1 MDENAIRSA
10 ILAQPELVL
19 GDGDVMRSLVEAEAQ
34 ANDRVTD
41 LRGRVIARMEG
52 RLGELERTH
61 REVIAAAYDNLS
73 AHDQVQR
80 AVVALLTPTDFAGLL
95 TVLQGEVADIL
106 AVDTVRLV
114 LEMRDDERLAAPG
127 LVAVPPG
134 GIDSYIG
141 AGRDRDPARI
151 TLRPTG
157 QKAAAVFEEETLRI
171 QSEALLRLDLGQGRR
186 SAMLVFGASD
196 PARFAADQGT
206 DLLDFFASCFER
218 AVRRWL
224 A

>member
-1 MDENAIRSA
+1 MDENSVRSA

-19 GDGDVMRSLVEAEAQ
+19 GDGDVMRALVEAEAQ

-61 REVIAAAYDNLS
+61 REVIAAAYENIS

-80 AVVALLTPTDFAGLL
+80 AVVALLTPIDFAGLL
-95 TVLQGEVADIL
+95 TVLQGDVASTL

-114 LEMRDDERLAAPG
+114 LEMRDAERINAPG
-127 LVAVPPG
+127 LVSLPPG

-151 TLRPTG
+151 TLRAIGP
-157 QKAAAVFEEETLRI
+157 QSVAVFEEETLRI
-171 QSEALLRLDLGQGRR
+171 QSEALMRLDLGEGRR
-186 SAMLVFGASD
+186 SAMLVFGAGD
-196 PARFAADQGT
+196 PDRFAPDQGT

-218 AVRRWL
+218 SVRRWL